1 MTQSNFLGSA
11 TGSPQ
16 AFLVAPNLKSSTA
29 NMPCL
34 AGFFVTPRM
43 WAVHASL
50 LCNVLTG
57 VIPISG
63 KHFTERN
70 SQDVRQALLN
80 NVSDIKRRNEAMLS
94 AVSRLIPLLDWA
106 LLSLT
111 SR

>member
-1 MTQSNFLGSA
+1 
-11 TGSPQ
+11 
-16 AFLVAPNLKSSTA
+16 
-29 NMPCL
+29 
-34 AGFFVTPRM
+34 M

-80 NVSDIKRRNEAMLS
+80 NVSDIKRRNEAMLFSSFPIDTS
-94 AVSRLIPLLDWA
+94 ARLGSAIADIKVKA
-106 LLSLT
+106 T
-111 SR
+111 